1 MKPAKQKSATPYGK
15 AQQTQTQNAHSE
27 IKFKAIL
34 AENKM
39 DRFGVWIV
47 KLEVS
52 QGDKKAMLELSE
64 QTEKE
69 LDITIAPPNREDVFG
84 QIEEQ

>member
-1 MKPAKQKSATPYGK
+1 
-15 AQQTQTQNAHSE
+15 
-27 IKFKAIL
+27 
-34 AENKM
+34 M